1 MKRIHAY
8 LPEEVIERLQQEATQ
23 QGIARSELIR
33 ERLSDLRPAPKNSI
47 GLTTYD
53 FHKTVTEVRRRY
65 SYGLDRQQA
74 ESIVACVVSILF
86 KQSQNDKN
94 DSIPVLH

>member
-8 LPEEVIERLQQEATQ
+8 LPEEVIDRLQVEATQ

-33 ERLSDLRPAPKNSI
+33 ERLSDLRPVPNNSF
-47 GLTTYD
+47 GLTTHD

-86 KQSQNDKN
+86 KRSENDQND
-94 DSIPVLH
+94 